1 MDKVM
6 DNIQEYLESG
16 ILELYVCGALTEAER
31 EEVTRALQEY
41 PDLKK
46 EVEQIED
53 ALRELSTTAAPYD
66 PQPLLASLKE
76 KISQHPRRKN
86 KTYRN
91 YAAIAGWA
99 ASVILL
105 IGLFMLYNA
114 NRDLKERLT
123 NLELEQA
130 KLKTQIVEA
139 REDAEKTEQLLKA
152 LRARNISKVP
162 LQGQD
167 FAPTA
172 YATAYWNKDRGT
184 TYIDAQDLPT
194 PPKGMV
200 YQVWSLK
207 LNPLTPSSIGLL
219 NDFEENSSRIFV
231 VDNNHD
237 SEAFG
242 ITLEP
247 AGGSESPT
255 LEKLVVLGT
264 VSTI

>member
-1 MDKVM
+1 
-6 DNIQEYLESG
+6 
-16 ILELYVCGALTEAER
+16 
-31 EEVTRALQEY
+31 
-41 PDLKK
+41 
-46 EVEQIED
+46 
-53 ALRELSTTAAPYD
+53 
-66 PQPLLASLKE
+66 
-76 KISQHPRRKN
+76 
-86 KTYRN
+86 
-91 YAAIAGWA
+91 
-99 ASVILL
+99 
-105 IGLFMLYNA
+105 MLYNA

-123 NLELEQA
+123 NVELEQA
-130 KLKTQIVEA
+130 KLKTQLVEA

-184 TYIDAQDLPT
+184 TYIDAQDLPS

-231 VDNNHD
+231 VDNDHD